1 MVVLPEICHLIA
13 SSLGHQMMHHFVS
26 SLILK
31 MTQVE
36 PLLTADLTRVHKIL
50 EQYADRQLNFPVR

>member
-1 MVVLPEICHLIA
+1 
-13 SSLGHQMMHHFVS
+13 MMHHFVS